1 MTEDEFYNLHIE
13 GQSTLMPAL
22 KAWEIYLID
31 QNRSPY
37 TIKSFL
43 GDLKLL
49 NTFLPAD
56 KTIAEISTNDLNHFL
71 EWIQNGRGRG
81 IPCSPK
87 SFSRRITTIKSFF
100 RWLNYHGRIVND
112 PSNAILQHSVIS
124 PLPEVLTPAE
134 EELVISSAEKMTLA
148 EKPDHRAF
156 ILLELLL
163 ETGIKKS
170 ECINIHRNHIEVIP
184 REPFLFI
191 RYSNVKDR
199 NKERKI
205 LLSQK
210 WIDNLIFY
218 YSEYQIEDIL
228 FPWSPRRLEYLLEDI
243 GKASHLTKH
252 LSFSMCRWT
261 CALDDMRRGNESDR
275 IRQKMGISKIQ
286 WREIKM
292 KLEQLLIISGE
303 VN

>member
-1 MTEDEFYNLHIE
+1 MTADESFNLQIE
-13 GQSTLMPAL
+13 SQSTLMPVL
-22 KAWEIYLID
+22 KAWETYLID

-37 TIKSFL
+37 TIKSFM
-43 GDLKLL
+43 GDLRLL
-49 NTFLPAD
+49 NNFLPAD

-100 RWLNYHGRIVND
+100 RWLNSYGRIPYD

-124 PLPEVLTPAE
+124 PIPDVLNPIE
-134 EELVISSAEKMTLA
+134 EELVKSSAEKMIHK
-148 EKPDHRAF
+148 EKPDHRAI

-170 ECINIHRNHIEVIP
+170 ECINIHRNHIEVSP
-184 REPFLFI
+184 PKSFLFI
-191 RYSNVKDR
+191 RYSNQRDR

-205 LLSQK
+205 PLSQK
-210 WIDNLIFY
+210 WIDNLNFY
-218 YSEYQIEDIL
+218 FSEYQIEDLL
-228 FPWSPRRLEYLLEDI
+228 FPWSPRRLEYILEDI
-243 GKASHLTKH
+243 GNISHLTKH

-261 CALDDMRRGNESDR
+261 CALDEMRKGIEPDF

-286 WREIKM
+286 WREIRM
-292 KLEQLLIISGE
+292 KLEQLSVVSGE
-303 VN
+303 